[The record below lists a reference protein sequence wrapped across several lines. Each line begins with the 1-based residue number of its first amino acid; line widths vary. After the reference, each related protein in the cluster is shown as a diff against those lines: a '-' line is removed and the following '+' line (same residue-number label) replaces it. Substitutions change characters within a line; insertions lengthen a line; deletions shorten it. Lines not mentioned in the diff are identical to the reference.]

1 MLQLLSLFDLKRVS
15 SLVID
20 QIGAM
25 KTFRN
30 IHALSIFLILG
41 SSTLVKAQDSISVG
55 GDFGKDI
62 KPILQQYCYDCH
74 GLKKTK
80 GKEINQTIRP
90 INIQLILQ
98 ESGLLPSKSI
108 INCAKSGNNPI
119 PKECDKPKIPVAFP
133 LLFINHFATI
143 VDAPICIG
151 ELKII
156 LPIPNNI

>member
-80 GKEINQTIRP
+80 GKVDLTDYDSWSDLEKNPELIEKLIDVLDVEFSDPFSEFWVNDEWKGSWDSKFGFDRP
-90 INIQLILQ
+90 R
-98 ESGLLPSKSI
+98 
-108 INCAKSGNNPI
+108 
-119 PKECDKPKIPVAFP
+119 
-133 LLFINHFATI
+133 T
-143 VDAPICIG
+143 APAYG
-151 ELKII
+151 
-156 LPIPNNI
+156 